1 LGFIEE
7 SDGRPL
13 DFSQMAGTTF
23 NDTVVLSDAYFE
35 ETDLVSLLFHESVH
49 LAQ

>member
-1 LGFIEE
+1 MGFIEE

-13 DFSQMAGTTF
+13 DFCQMADITF
-23 NDTVVLSDAYFE
+23 YDTVVLSDAYFE
-35 ETDLVSLLFHESVH
+35 EPDLVSLLFHESVH

>member
-1 LGFIEE
+1 MGFIEE

-13 DFSQMAGTTF
+13 DFSQMAGITLI
-23 NDTVVLSDAYFE
+23 DTVVLSDAYFE
-35 ETDLVSLLFHESVH
+35 ETDLVLLLFHECVH